1 MYLTLSIPSPGWKR
15 RFRGKA
21 SRALPFSGRG
31 GFGPVGS
38 VRAQDLREALRG
50 RKSLQSRPPAEEE
63 DTDPKN
69 PSRRLSACARFFQS
83 LPGTQGL
90 PEIFRAEDSG

>member
-1 MYLTLSIPSPGWKR
+1 MAG
-15 RFRGKA
+15 
-21 SRALPFSGRG
+21 RALPFSGRVR
-31 GFGPVGS
+31 FGPVGS

-50 RKSLQSRPPAEEE
+50 RKSWQSRPPAEEEE

-69 PSRRLSACARFFQS
+69 PSRRLSAGARFFQS

-90 PEIFRAEDSG
+90 PEILPAA